1 MRLWL
6 PVFFTILAGV
16 FGVQGQ
22 PLFDEELHSS
32 SAFEVIERSFC
43 VLYIEGL
50 ASHRSLHGALRSLRI
65 VKDQISSIERR
76 YAKQP
81 HIISAIDTLLVLKG
95 EQIKLSN
102 KSLSSLKRHLKQLKE
117 GLSLALNTDY
127 ELTQAEVVPLHNEA
141 LAVDILSGFF
151 ERSIQSVTVST
162 DGNMNPALI
171 KTLKTGAFLMVMLST
186 TADVCVI
193 TGPLICFALY
203 IAGSG
208 AVVIWFTQIYRTT
221 LGMNGVSESSY

>member
-1 MRLWL
+1 MRLWF
-6 PVFFTILAGV
+6 PVFFTILTFS

-22 PLFDEELHSS
+22 PLFDEERHSS
-32 SAFEVIERSFC
+32 NALEVIERSFC

-50 ASHRSLHGALRSLRI
+50 ASHRSLHGALKSLRI
-65 VKDQISSIERR
+65 VKDQILSIEKR

-81 HIISAIDTLLVLKG
+81 HIISAIDTLLLLKG

-102 KSLSSLKRHLKQLKE
+102 KSLSSLTRHLKQLKE

-127 ELTQAEVVPLHNEA
+127 ESTQAECVPLHNNA

-151 ERSIQSVTVST
+151 ERSIQSLTVIK
-162 DGNMNPALI
+162 DENVNPALI

-221 LGMNGVSESSY
+221 LGMNGILESSY